1 MIRPLSFQIGQ
12 SHLSTSS
19 CDSMMSVL
27 LLLLLLLLLLIL
39 FTVEKNHSYYTKNS

>member
-19 CDSMMSVL
+19 CDSMMSE

-39 FTVEKNHSYYTKNS
+39 FAVEKNHSYYTKNS

>member
-27 LLLLLLLLLLIL
+27 LLLLLLLLLTL
-39 FTVEKNHSYYTKNS
+39 FAVEKNHSYYTKNS

>member
-19 CDSMMSVL
+19 YDSMMSV
-27 LLLLLLLLLLIL
+27 LLLLLLIL

>member
-27 LLLLLLLLLLIL
+27 LLLLLLLLIL
-39 FTVEKNHSYYTKNS
+39 FAVEKNHSYYTKNS

>member
-27 LLLLLLLLLLIL
+27 LLLLLLIL
-39 FTVEKNHSYYTKNS
+39 FAVEKNHSYYTKNS

>member
-19 CDSMMSVL
+19 YDSMMSV
-27 LLLLLLLLLLIL
+27 LLLLLLLIL

>member
-27 LLLLLLLLLLIL
+27 LLLLLLLLLIL
-39 FTVEKNHSYYTKNS
+39 FAVEKNHSYYTKNS

>member
-27 LLLLLLLLLLIL
+27 LLLLLLLLLIL